1 MSEGQGEPI
10 DLAPQNPYS
19 LIVRSPVL
27 IAPGCDLREF
37 HAEGAGA
44 TATRMATLHTRRDAP
59 PRFAPSP
66 AGLIVSELPTIG
78 IRTLLKEEGR
88 RWERSRIPVVA
99 SLQGTADECA
109 EMAAMLESVE
119 GVAGLLL
126 NAEEEAARVV
136 AFVRR
141 QTPRPI
147 IALLPSN
154 GEIGVVGPEVAA
166 AGADALV
173 VAAAPRAAAGGAGA
187 VEGYL
192 LGPAVF
198 PRTLQGIL
206 DLRRVTDVP
215 IIALGGIATAE
226 FAQVALDA
234 GASAVM
240 IDAARWGDPGAALR
254 IAQGL
259 AVSSTRS

>member
-1 MSEGQGEPI
+1 MSAGPAGSI

-27 IAPGCDLREF
+27 IAPGCDLRDF
-37 HAEGAGA
+37 HTEQAGA
-44 TATRMATLHTRRDAP
+44 IATRMATLHTRRGAP

-66 AGLIVSELPTIG
+66 AGLVVSELPTIG
-78 IRTLLKEEGR
+78 IRTLLKEDGR
-88 RWERSRIPVVA
+88 RWERSPVPMIV
-99 SLQGTADECA
+99 SLGGTADECA
-109 EMAAMLESVE
+109 EMAALLEGVE

-126 NAEEEAARVV
+126 NAEEEVARVV

-147 IALLPSN
+147 IALLPAIDET
-154 GEIGVVGPEVAA
+154 GGAGPEVVA

-173 VAAAPRAAAGGAGA
+173 VAAPPRAAAAATDA

-192 LGPAVF
+192 LGPSVF
-198 PRTLQGIL
+198 PRTLQGVL
-206 DLRRVTDVP
+206 DLRRVTEVP

-226 FAQVALDA
+226 FAQAALAA
-234 GASAVM
+234 GANAVM
-240 IDAARWGDPGAALR
+240 IDAARWGDPDATAR
-254 IAQGL
+254 IAQTL
-259 AVSSTRS
+259 AVTPLGS